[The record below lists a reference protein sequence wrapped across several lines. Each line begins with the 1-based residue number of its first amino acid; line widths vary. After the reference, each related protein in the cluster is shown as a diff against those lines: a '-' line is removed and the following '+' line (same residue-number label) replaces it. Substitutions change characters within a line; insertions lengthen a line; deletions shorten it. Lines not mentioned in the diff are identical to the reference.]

1 MIVNDTSI
9 SSFSYETLINSI
21 SVFDE
26 GQKGIV
32 RDKAS
37 MVSIADKVVNGEAD
51 ISKFVQAK
59 AQVES
64 YLDGYDFRGGF
75 QFDDMNKKI
84 GSLLTLRSKLATMAD
99 EAKKLSTYP
108 DRYGSQRAVDLC
120 RDLAVKCREKL
131 RLEEA
136 EKAIALA
143 ETNTQKLIS
152 IRGQFESDG
161 DILSRIKEAI
171 DSNMKVLGKFKA
183 YLAEIQQYV
192 DAFPHSGQDDLAVV
206 NGRIETAQQINSLLD
221 KAQKAVEPIKGY
233 ADRHNKNA
241 IVTRFQSIVDE
252 MSSKMRYTDVGKY
265 KSMLD
270 DIIKQA
276 HKVVASFDEE
286 RRDLQGVHD
295 SLTLRK
301 SDIWKNDSEKMIEK
315 IGELLRS
322 DTKTRIFD
330 LPQIKADITQLINNR
345 NRDIRKTLKKY
356 PWLTNSFHSGF
367 HDNLVSKY
375 ISYSYYL
382 DEVDK
387 ERKERNKKI
396 LKWVGIVAG
405 AALALFLIIRFW
417 PWSVIMPIVLI
428 VLFFVIFK

>member
-1 MIVNDTSI
+1 MPDSST
-9 SSFSYETLINSI
+9 SSFSYETLIKHIGS
-21 SVFDE
+21 FDE
-26 GQKGIV
+26 TQKAIIK
-32 RDKAS
+32 DKSAMTS
-37 MVSIADKVVNGEAD
+37 FADSVVKGETEIA
-51 ISKFVQAK
+51 KFVQSK
-59 AQVES
+59 LQIET
-64 YLDGYDFRGGF
+64 YLDGYNFRGGF

-108 DRYGSQRAVDLC
+108 DRYCSQRAVGLC
-120 RDLAVKCREKL
+120 RDLAIKCREKL

-136 EKAIALA
+136 EEAIALA
-143 ETNTQKLIS
+143 EANTQKLIS

-161 DILSRIKEAI
+161 DVLYRIKEAI
-171 DSNMKVLGKFKA
+171 SGNMKVLGKFKA
-183 YLAEIQQYV
+183 YLSEIQQYV

-252 MSSKMRYTDVGKY
+252 MSSKMRYTEVGKY

-276 HKVVASFDEE
+276 QKVVTSFDEE

-301 SDIWKNDSEKMIEK
+301 SDIWKNDTEKMIDK

-322 DTKTRIFD
+322 DTRTRRFD
-330 LPQIKADITQLINNR
+330 LSQIKADIQQLVNNR
-345 NRDIRKTLKKY
+345 SKDIRDTVNNY
-356 PWLTNSFHSGF
+356 PWLENKNYQGF
-367 HDNLVSKY
+367 HANLVNSY
-375 ISYSYYL
+375 INKSDYL
-382 DEVDK
+382 SQVDFV
-387 ERKERNKKI
+387 RKERLKKI
-396 LKWVGIVAG
+396 WKWVGIGTGIASVITLLVLSSTARWIAVAIVVI
-405 AALALFLIIRFW
+405 ALII
-417 PWSVIMPIVLI
+417 
-428 VLFFVIFK
+428 IFKNS